1 MRALV
6 RFVRLAAP
14 VPAVTAGL
22 IAVLV
27 GVTSSAAIVFTAAEA
42 AGATTEQTASWML
55 ALGVGMAVTSVG
67 LSLRYRA
74 PVVTAWSTPGAA
86 LLAVGLDG
94 VTMPQAIG
102 AFLFSAALI
111 TLSGVTGWFE
121 RIMDRVPVP
130 LAAGLL
136 AGVLLQ
142 FGLGLFTSM
151 EGDFTVVFAMFA
163 VYLVCRR
170 WLARYAVLLAL
181 VAGGAI
187 AAVRGTLDLGE
198 VTPALARPVFVA
210 PEFSWQVMVSVGVPL
225 FVVTMASQN
234 LPGVAVLRGD
244 GYRVPISP
252 VLGWTGAANMVL
264 APFGCYGL
272 NLAAITAAIC
282 TGPQAH
288 PDRDRRFTAGM
299 WSGIF
304 YLCVGVFGATVASLL
319 AALPT
324 TLILAIAG
332 LGLLGT
338 IGGSLASAL
347 GDERS
352 REAAVVTFL
361 ATASGFTL
369 LGVGSAFW
377 GLLAGVLT
385 LLVTGAWRRSR
396 ASDQPGEEAPSAA
409 ESDSETGAAADP
421 AADPG
426 SAASPEA
433 ATTSAAN
440 SSSGGNSPAPSE
452 NAST

>member
-1 MRALV
+1 MRTLV
-6 RFVRLAAP
+6 RSVQYAAP
-14 VPAVTAGL
+14 LSAVTAGL

-42 AGATTEQTASWML
+42 AGASPGQIASWML
-55 ALGVGMAVTSVG
+55 ALGVGMAVTCVG

-94 VTMPQAIG
+94 VGMAQAVG
-102 AFLFSAALI
+102 AFLFSAVLI

-121 RIMDRVPVP
+121 RVMDRIPVP

-151 EGDFTVVFAMFA
+151 EGDFAVVFAMFA
-163 VYLVCRR
+163 AYLLCRR
-170 WLARYAVLLAL
+170 WLPRYAVLLSL
-181 VAGGAI
+181 LTGGAV
-187 AAVRGTLDLGE
+187 AAAQGSLRLGSVE
-198 VTPALARPVFVA
+198 LALASPEFVA
-210 PEFSWQVMVSVGVPL
+210 PEFSWQVLVSVGLPL

-252 VLGWTGAANMVL
+252 VIGWTGATNLVL
-264 APFGCYGL
+264 APFGCYGM

-288 PDRDRRFTAGM
+288 PDRERRYLAGV
-299 WSGIF
+299 WAGVF

-319 AALPT
+319 ATLPS
-324 TLILAIAG
+324 TLVLAIAG

-338 IGGSLASAL
+338 IGGSLAAAVS
-347 GDERS
+347 GEGS

-369 LGVGSAFW
+369 FGVGSAFW

-385 LLVTGAWRRSR
+385 LLVTRSFR
-396 ASDQPGEEAPSAA
+396 
-409 ESDSETGAAADP
+409 TG
-421 AADPG
+421 
-426 SAASPEA
+426 
-433 ATTSAAN
+433 
-440 SSSGGNSPAPSE
+440 SE
-452 NAST
+452 NFRG

>member
-1 MRALV
+1 MRALI

-14 VPAVTAGL
+14 LPAVAAGL

-27 GVTSSAAIVFTAAEA
+27 GMTSSIAIVFAAAEA
-42 AGATTEQTASWML
+42 AGATAEQTASWVL
-55 ALGVGMAVTSVG
+55 ALGVGMAVTCVG

-111 TLSGVTGWFE
+111 TLSGVTGLFE
-121 RIMDRVPVP
+121 KVMDRVPVP

-151 EGDFTVVFAMFA
+151 EDDFTVVAAMFA

-181 VAGGAI
+181 VAGGAV
-187 AAVRGTLDLGE
+187 AAVNGTLDLGE
-198 VTPALARPVFVA
+198 VAPALARPVFVA

-252 VLGWTGAANMVL
+252 VLAWTGATNMVL
-264 APFGCYGL
+264 APFGCFGM

-288 PDRDRRFTAGM
+288 PDRERRFTAGV
-299 WSGIF
+299 WAGIF
-304 YLCVGVFGATVASLL
+304 YLGVGVFGATVASLL
-319 AALPT
+319 TALPT

-377 GLLAGVLT
+377 GLIAGVLT
-385 LLVTGAWRRSR
+385 LLVTGAWRRARGQAGSDSAP
-396 ASDQPGEEAPSAA
+396 ASKAGAEDGA
-409 ESDSETGAAADP
+409 ESTAGAESEPDT
-421 AADPG
+421 
-426 SAASPEA
+426 SPEA

-440 SSSGGNSPAPSE
+440 RSNGGKSSPPSE
-452 NAST
+452 KASK

>member
-1 MRALV
+1 MRNLI
-6 RFVRLAAP
+6 RRVRLAFP
-14 VPAVTAGL
+14 LSAVAAGL

-42 AGATTEQTASWML
+42 AGASPGEIASWML
-55 ALGVGMAVTSVG
+55 ALGVAMAVTCVG
-67 LSLRYRA
+67 LSLRYKA

-94 VTMPQAIG
+94 VTMAQAVG

-121 RIMDRVPVP
+121 RVMDRIPVP

-142 FGLGLFTSM
+142 FGIGLFTSM
-151 EGDFTVVFAMFA
+151 EGDFAVVFTMFA
-163 VYLVCRR
+163 VYLLCRR
-170 WLARYAVLLAL
+170 WLPRYAVLLSLSAGGL
-181 VAGGAI
+181 VA
-187 AAVRGTLDLGE
+187 AAQGSLRLGSVDL
-198 VTPALARPVFVA
+198 ALATPVFVA
-210 PEFSWQVMVSVGVPL
+210 PEFSWQVLVSVGLPL

-252 VLGWTGAANMVL
+252 VIGWTGATNMVL
-264 APFGCYGL
+264 APFGCYAM

-288 PDRDRRFTAGM
+288 PDRERRYLAGV
-299 WSGIF
+299 WAGIF
-304 YLCVGVFGATVASLL
+304 YLCVGLFGATVASLL
-319 AALPT
+319 ATLPSN
-324 TLILAIAG
+324 LVLAIAG

-338 IGGSLASAL
+338 IGGSLASAVAEE
-347 GDERS
+347 GS

-369 LGVGSAFW
+369 FGVGSAFW

-385 LLVTGAWRRSR
+385 LFVTGARLTGRPGRKGVARS
-396 ASDQPGEEAPSAA
+396 ASARL
-409 ESDSETGAAADP
+409 
-421 AADPG
+421 
-426 SAASPEA
+426 
-433 ATTSAAN
+433 
-440 SSSGGNSPAPSE
+440 
-452 NAST
+452 

>member
-1 MRALV
+1 MRNLI
-6 RFVRLAAP
+6 RRVRLAFP
-14 VPAVTAGL
+14 LSAVAAGL

-42 AGATTEQTASWML
+42 AGASPGEIASWML
-55 ALGVGMAVTSVG
+55 ALGVGMAVTCVG
-67 LSLRYRA
+67 LSLRYKA

-94 VTMPQAIG
+94 VTMAQAVG

-111 TLSGVTGWFE
+111 TLSGVTGLFE
-121 RIMDRVPVP
+121 RVMDRIPVP

-142 FGLGLFTSM
+142 FGIGLFTSM
-151 EGDFTVVFAMFA
+151 EGDFAVVFAMFA
-163 VYLVCRR
+163 VYLLCRR
-170 WLARYAVLLAL
+170 WLPRYAVLLSLLAGGL
-181 VAGGAI
+181 VA
-187 AAVRGTLDLGE
+187 AAQGSLRLGSVDL
-198 VTPALARPVFVA
+198 ALATPVFVA
-210 PEFSWQVMVSVGVPL
+210 PEFSWQVLVSVGLPL

-252 VLGWTGAANMVL
+252 VIGWTGATNMVL
-264 APFGCYGL
+264 APFGCYGM

-288 PDRDRRFTAGM
+288 PDRERRYLAGV
-299 WSGIF
+299 WAGVF
-304 YLCVGVFGATVASLL
+304 YLCVGLFGATVASLL
-319 AALPT
+319 ATLPS
-324 TLILAIAG
+324 TLVLAIAG

-338 IGGSLASAL
+338 IGGSLASAVAEE
-347 GDERS
+347 GS

-369 LGVGSAFW
+369 FGVGSAFW

-385 LLVTGAWRRSR
+385 LFVTGARVPGRPGRKGVARS
-396 ASDQPGEEAPSAA
+396 ASARL
-409 ESDSETGAAADP
+409 
-421 AADPG
+421 
-426 SAASPEA
+426 
-433 ATTSAAN
+433 
-440 SSSGGNSPAPSE
+440 
-452 NAST
+452 

>member
-1 MRALV
+1 MRT
-6 RFVRLAAP
+6 LARSVQHVFP
-14 VPAVTAGL
+14 LSAVTAGL

-42 AGATTEQTASWML
+42 AGASPGQIASWML
-55 ALGVGMAVTSVG
+55 ALGVGMAVTCVG
-67 LSLRYRA
+67 LSLRYKA

-94 VTMPQAIG
+94 VSMPQAVG

-121 RIMDRVPVP
+121 RVMDRIPVP

-142 FGLGLFTSM
+142 FGIGLFTSM
-151 EGDFTVVFAMFA
+151 EGDFAVVFAMFA
-163 VYLVCRR
+163 AYLLCRR
-170 WLARYAVLLAL
+170 WLPRYAVLLSLLTGGL
-181 VAGGAI
+181 VA
-187 AAVRGTLDLGE
+187 AAQGSLRLGS
-198 VTPALARPVFVA
+198 VNLALASPEFVA
-210 PEFSWQVMVSVGVPL
+210 PEFSWQVLVSVGLPL

-252 VLGWTGAANMVL
+252 VIGWTGATNLVL
-264 APFGCYGL
+264 APFGCYGM

-288 PDRDRRFTAGM
+288 PDRERRYLAGV
-299 WSGIF
+299 WAGVF

-319 AALPT
+319 ATLPS
-324 TLILAIAG
+324 TLVLAIAG

-338 IGGSLASAL
+338 IGGSLASAVS
-347 GDERS
+347 DEGS

-369 LGVGSAFW
+369 FGVGSAFW

-385 LLVTGAWRRSR
+385 LLVTRAFRGAGS
-396 ASDQPGEEAPSAA
+396 
-409 ESDSETGAAADP
+409 TG
-421 AADPG
+421 G
-426 SAASPEA
+426 
-433 ATTSAAN
+433 
-440 SSSGGNSPAPSE
+440 
-452 NAST
+452 

>member
-1 MRALV
+1 MRTLARRV
-6 RFVRLAAP
+6 ARAAP
-14 VPAVTAGL
+14 VPAVAAGL

-42 AGATTEQTASWML
+42 AGASSREIASWML
-55 ALGVGMAVTSVG
+55 ALGVGMAVTCVG

-94 VTMPQAIG
+94 VTMAQAVG
-102 AFLFSAALI
+102 AFLFSAALV

-121 RIMDRVPVP
+121 KVMDRVPVP

-142 FGLGLFTSM
+142 FGIGLFTSM
-151 EGDFTVVFAMFA
+151 EADFPVVAAMFA
-163 VYLVCRR
+163 AYLLSRR
-170 WLARYAVLLAL
+170 WLPRYAVILAL
-181 VAGGAI
+181 VAGV
-187 AAVRGTLDLGE
+187 AAASARGTLDLAG
-198 VTPALARPVFVA
+198 VTPAPAVPVFVM
-210 PEFSWQVMVSVGVPL
+210 PEFSWPVLVSVGVPL

-252 VLGWTGAANMVL
+252 VIGWTGATNLVL
-264 APFGCYGL
+264 APFGCFGM

-288 PDRDRRFTAGM
+288 PDRERRYLAAVWAGV
-299 WSGIF
+299 F
-304 YLCVGVFGATVASLL
+304 YLCVGIFGATVASLL
-319 AALPT
+319 ASLPP

-332 LGLLGT
+332 IGLLGT

-347 GDERS
+347 GDARS
-352 REAAVVTFL
+352 REAAAVTFL

-377 GLLAGVLT
+377 GLVAGVLT
-385 LLVTGAWRRSR
+385 LVVTTSRRRARGAVPRVP
-396 ASDQPGEEAPSAA
+396 DVPG
-409 ESDSETGAAADP
+409 GAAA
-421 AADPG
+421 G
-426 SAASPEA
+426 
-433 ATTSAAN
+433 AT
-440 SSSGGNSPAPSE
+440 SGEGGDAPSGDARE
-452 NAST
+452 GGTAEPGGGPAGGRP

>member
-1 MRALV
+1 MRNLI
-6 RFVRLAAP
+6 RRVRLAFP
-14 VPAVTAGL
+14 LSAVAAGL

-42 AGATTEQTASWML
+42 AGASPGEIASWML
-55 ALGVGMAVTSVG
+55 ALGVGMAVTCVG
-67 LSLRYRA
+67 LSLRYKA

-94 VTMPQAIG
+94 VTMAQAVG

-121 RIMDRVPVP
+121 RVMDRIPVP

-142 FGLGLFTSM
+142 FGIGLFTSM
-151 EGDFTVVFAMFA
+151 EGDFAVVFAMFA
-163 VYLVCRR
+163 VYLLCRR
-170 WLARYAVLLAL
+170 WLPRYAVLLSLLAGGL
-181 VAGGAI
+181 VA
-187 AAVRGTLDLGE
+187 AAQGSLRLGSVDL
-198 VTPALARPVFVA
+198 ALATPVFVA
-210 PEFSWQVMVSVGVPL
+210 PEFSWQVLVSVGLPL

-252 VLGWTGAANMVL
+252 VIGWTGATNMVL
-264 APFGCYGL
+264 APFGCYGM

-288 PDRDRRFTAGM
+288 PDRERRYLAGV
-299 WSGIF
+299 WAGIF
-304 YLCVGVFGATVASLL
+304 YLCVGLFGATVASLL
-319 AALPT
+319 ATLPS
-324 TLILAIAG
+324 TLVLAIAG

-338 IGGSLASAL
+338 IGGSLASAVAEE
-347 GDERS
+347 GS

-369 LGVGSAFW
+369 FGVGSAFW

-385 LLVTGAWRRSR
+385 LFVTGARVPGRPGRNGVARS
-396 ASDQPGEEAPSAA
+396 ASARL
-409 ESDSETGAAADP
+409 
-421 AADPG
+421 
-426 SAASPEA
+426 
-433 ATTSAAN
+433 
-440 SSSGGNSPAPSE
+440 
-452 NAST
+452 

>member
-1 MRALV
+1 MRT
-6 RFVRLAAP
+6 LARRVGRVAP
-14 VPAVTAGL
+14 VPAVAAGL

-42 AGATTEQTASWML
+42 AGASSREIASWML
-55 ALGVGMAVTSVG
+55 ALGVGMAVTCVG

-94 VTMPQAIG
+94 VTMAQAVG

-121 RIMDRVPVP
+121 RVMDRVPVP

-142 FGLGLFTSM
+142 FGIGLFTSM
-151 EGDFTVVFAMFA
+151 EGDFAVVAAMFA
-163 VYLVCRR
+163 AYLLSRR
-170 WLARYAVLLAL
+170 WLPRYAVILAL
-181 VAGGAI
+181 VAGV
-187 AAVRGTLDLGE
+187 AAAAALGTLDLGE
-198 VTPALARPVFVA
+198 VTPALAVPVFVA
-210 PEFSWQVMVSVGVPL
+210 PEFSWQVLVSVGVPL

-252 VLGWTGAANMVL
+252 VIGWTGVTNMVL
-264 APFGCYGL
+264 APFGCFGM

-288 PDRDRRFTAGM
+288 PDPNRRYLAGV
-299 WSGIF
+299 WAGIF

-319 AALPT
+319 AALPP

-332 LGLLGT
+332 IGLLGT

-377 GLLAGVLT
+377 GLVAGVLT
-385 LLVTGAWRRSR
+385 LVVTTSRRGARDGTPTGTPAGTAGDDRSR
-396 ASDQPGEEAPSAA
+396 GGPDRTGDTDRAREA
-409 ESDSETGAAADP
+409 
-421 AADPG
+421 
-426 SAASPEA
+426 
-433 ATTSAAN
+433 
-440 SSSGGNSPAPSE
+440 
-452 NAST
+452 

>member
-1 MRALV
+1 MRKLV
-6 RFVRLAAP
+6 RRVRIAFAP
-14 VPAVTAGL
+14 SAVAAGL

-42 AGATTEQTASWML
+42 AGASPGETASWML
-55 ALGVGMAVTSVG
+55 ALGVGMAVTCVG

-94 VTMPQAIG
+94 VTMAQAVG

-121 RIMDRVPVP
+121 RVMDRIPVP

-142 FGLGLFTSM
+142 FGIGLFGSM
-151 EGDFTVVFAMFA
+151 EGDFAVVFAMFA
-163 VYLVCRR
+163 TYLVCRR
-170 WLARYAVLLAL
+170 WLPRYAVLLSLLGGGL
-181 VAGGAI
+181 VAAFEGSLSLGA
-187 AAVRGTLDLGE
+187 VDL
-198 VTPALARPVFVA
+198 ALATPVFVA
-210 PEFSWQVMVSVGVPL
+210 PEFSWQVLVSVGLPL

-244 GYRVPISP
+244 GYQVPISP
-252 VLGWTGAANMVL
+252 VIAWTGATNLVL
-264 APFGCYGL
+264 APFGCYGM

-288 PDRDRRFTAGM
+288 PDRNRRFLAGV
-299 WSGIF
+299 WAGVF
-304 YLCVGVFGATVASLL
+304 YLGVGVFGATVASLL
-319 AALPT
+319 ATLPSS
-324 TLILAIAG
+324 LILAIAG

-338 IGGSLASAL
+338 IGGSLASATA
-347 GDERS
+347 DTDA

-361 ATASGFTL
+361 ATASGLTL
-369 LGVGSAFW
+369 FGVGSAFW

-385 LLVTGAWRRSR
+385 LVVTRWGRR
-396 ASDQPGEEAPSAA
+396 G
-409 ESDSETGAAADP
+409 GDP
-421 AADPG
+421 EKPLPRG
-426 SAASPEA
+426 KSVRY
-433 ATTSAAN
+433 N
-440 SSSGGNSPAPSE
+440 
-452 NAST
+452 

>member
-1 MRALV
+1 MRT
-6 RFVRLAAP
+6 LARSVQRAFP
-14 VPAVTAGL
+14 LSAVTAGL

-42 AGATTEQTASWML
+42 AGASPEQTASWML
-55 ALGVGMAVTSVG
+55 ALGVGMAVTCVG
-67 LSLRYRA
+67 LSLRYKA

-94 VTMPQAIG
+94 VTMPQAVG

-121 RIMDRVPVP
+121 RVMDRIPVP

-142 FGLGLFTSM
+142 FGIGLFTSM
-151 EGDFTVVFAMFA
+151 EGDFAVVFAMFA
-163 VYLVCRR
+163 AYLLCRR
-170 WLARYAVLLAL
+170 WLPRYAVLLAL
-181 VAGGAI
+181 LTGGL
-187 AAVRGTLDLGE
+187 AAAAQGSLRLGSVDL
-198 VTPALARPVFVA
+198 ALAAPVFVA
-210 PEFSWQVMVSVGVPL
+210 PEFSWQVLVSVGLPL

-244 GYRVPISP
+244 GYRVPVSP
-252 VLGWTGAANMVL
+252 VIGWTGATNLVL
-264 APFGCYGL
+264 APFGCYGM

-288 PDRDRRFTAGM
+288 PDRERRYLAGV
-299 WSGIF
+299 WAGVF
-304 YLCVGVFGATVASLL
+304 YLCVGLFGATVASLL
-319 AALPT
+319 ATLPS
-324 TLILAIAG
+324 TLVLAIAG

-338 IGGSLASAL
+338 IGGSLASAMS
-347 GDERS
+347 DEGA

-369 LGVGSAFW
+369 FGVGSAFW

-385 LLVTGAWRRSR
+385 LTVTRSFR
-396 ASDQPGEEAPSAA
+396 SKA
-409 ESDSETGAAADP
+409 ESA
-421 AADPG
+421 
-426 SAASPEA
+426 
-433 ATTSAAN
+433 
-440 SSSGGNSPAPSE
+440 GG
-452 NAST
+452 